1 LAGYSNVTGDFN
13 TFLGATAGNNSTG
26 HQNTFIGMAAGLGNT
41 TGSNNVSVG
50 FSSAWSNTTGQDNVF
65 IGHNSGQYMTAG
77 SQNVFIGRESGRTS
91 LGSGNIFI
99 GYQAGHSELGSNKLY
114 INNDASSTPLIYGDF
129 STRYL
134 TFSGKVGINI
144 TPTYLIHLSGGAY
157 SDGATWTNA
166 SDENLKENFESLDGG
181 EILGLINKLPVTR
194 WNYKADDQVI
204 KHIGPV
210 AQDFYSLFGLGN
222 DNKSISSIDPSGVAL
237 VAIKELSKE
246 NKAMK
251 EQIESYKSQLQT
263 LQEEVEQIKAMLAK
277 GGE

>member
-1 LAGYSNVTGDFN
+1 
-13 TFLGATAGNNSTG
+13 
-26 HQNTFIGMAAGLGNT
+26 
-41 TGSNNVSVG
+41 
-50 FSSAWSNTTGQDNVF
+50 
-65 IGHNSGQYMTAG
+65 
-77 SQNVFIGRESGRTS
+77 

-114 INNDASSTPLIYGDF
+114 IDNGAISDPLIYGDF
-129 STRYL
+129 SARYL
-134 TFSGKVGINI
+134 TFNGKVGINI
-144 TPTYLIHLSGGAY
+144 TPTHLIHLSGGAY

-166 SDENLKENFESLDGG
+166 SDENLKENFENLDGG
-181 EILGLINKLPVTR
+181 EILGLIDELTVTK

-222 DNKSISSIDPSGVAL
+222 DDKSISSIDPSGVAL

-251 EQIESYKSQLQT
+251 EQIESYKSQLQI
-263 LQEEVEQIKAMLAK
+263 LQEEVAQIKAMLAK
-277 GGE
+277 DGE